1 MTNFILCFSA
11 FSHEYQKKTYMFSFH
26 EDLLMF
32 LLKKSQNLFKYLVL
46 KKSNSRLDK
55 VYDR

>member
-26 EDLLMF
+26 EALLIF
-32 LLKKSQNLFKYLVL
+32 LLKKSQNLFKIFSV
-46 KKSNSRLDK
+46 KEVEFNAG
-55 VYDR
+55 